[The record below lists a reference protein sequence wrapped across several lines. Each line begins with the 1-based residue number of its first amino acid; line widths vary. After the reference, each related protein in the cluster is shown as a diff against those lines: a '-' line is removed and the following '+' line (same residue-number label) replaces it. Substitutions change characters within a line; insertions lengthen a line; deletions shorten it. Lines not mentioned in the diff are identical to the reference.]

1 MRRGLYAITSEA
13 LCASE
18 PRLLEGVAAALR
30 GGAVLLQYRD
40 KWNPPMVRH
49 RFAEALLKLC
59 REHAVPLIINDDV
72 ALAAQI
78 GADGVHLGRSD
89 APWLEARQQLG
100 PKALVG
106 VTCGADLERAV
117 QAAAQGAAYVAFGR
131 IYPSRTK
138 PQAPPA
144 PADILAQAR
153 ARLPAACGI
162 CAIGG
167 ITPENA
173 ATLFS
178 QGADLVAA
186 VEGLFGADD
195 IEAAARAYAACRV

>member
-18 PRLLEGVAAALR
+18 IGLLAGVAAALR
-30 GGAVLLQYRD
+30 GGVVMLQYRD
-40 KWNPPMVRH
+40 KWNTPEVRC
-49 RFAEALLKLC
+49 RYAEGLLKIC
-59 REHAVPLIINDDV
+59 REQAVPLIINDDV
-72 ALAAQI
+72 ELAAQV

-89 APWLEARQQLG
+89 APWLDARQWLG
-100 PKALVG
+100 PKALIG
-106 VTCGADLERAV
+106 VTCGSDLERAA

-144 PADILAQAR
+144 SVEILGQAR
-153 ARLPAACGI
+153 ALLPPDCGI

-167 ITPENA
+167 ITPQNA
-173 ATLFS
+173 RPLFS
-178 QGADLVAA
+178 NGANLVAA
-186 VEGLFGADD
+186 VEGVFGAED
-195 IEAAARAYAACRV
+195 IEAAARAYAACLL